1 MPTLQ
6 WVGKNKVVNH
16 HHDVPFRLL
25 DKQYS
30 FTAKDDT
37 PANST
42 GNRII
47 HGDNLEAL
55 KSLLPEFG
63 GKVNCIY
70 IDPPYNTGNEG
81 WVYNDAVND
90 PRIKKWLGQ
99 VVGKEGEDLSRHDKW
114 LCMMYPRLKLLHR
127 LLAVDGVI
135 FVSLDRNEMA
145 AFKLLLDEV
154 FGAANWVGEIAW
166 RNVTDNNP
174 TNISLEHEYVL
185 CYAKSKLSIDPIWKS
200 PYLDVKAR
208 LIELGAALASEFK
221 DPEELKKAYTSWYR
235 EHKSEIW
242 PFQDY
247 KFIDEDGI
255 YTGSRSV
262 HNPGKEGY
270 RYDVFHPVTKRACKQ
285 PLMGYRFPQE
295 TMQELLNED
304 RILFGEDESKLIEL
318 KLYVKDY
325 KAKLASVIELDGR
338 TGTNEVKNIF
348 AESNRPFDYPK
359 PSVLLEE
366 LLGFVLKPNNIVLD
380 SFAGSGTTAHAVLK
394 LNAQD
399 GGNRRFILCEMMEY
413 AETITAE
420 RVRRVM
426 NGYGEGAKAEAGLGG
441 GFDYYSVGA
450 ALFNNNEDLNEAV
463 GETAIRDYVAYTE
476 SIPAAAQC
484 GTDSPVSRYALGATD
499 TVLWLFYY
507 ERERI
512 TTLDLDFLAGL
523 DIKELPRRPEQF
535 VIYADKCALDKDFL
549 YKHGITFKRIP
560 RDISRF

>member
-30 FTAKDDT
+30 FTAKDGT

-523 DIKELPRRPEQF
+523 DIKELSRRPEQF